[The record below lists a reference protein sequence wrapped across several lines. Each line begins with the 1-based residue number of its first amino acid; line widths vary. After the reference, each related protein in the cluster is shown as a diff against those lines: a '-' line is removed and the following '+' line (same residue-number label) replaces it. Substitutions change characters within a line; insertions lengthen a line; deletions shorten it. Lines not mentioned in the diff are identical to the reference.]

1 MSDDGVYL
9 ANTAYS
15 SAHPVAWKWTAFEG
29 LANNIFTS
37 QGDVWSFGVLL
48 AEVQGLGEVPFPG
61 QDVSTFKEYLR
72 GGGRMAE
79 APHWH
84 ETIFE
89 IMQHCWKLEPG
100 DRCVNVA
107 YAFTHEE
114 HEQLTQRIVSMT
126 YVEVALF
133 TFCGIS

>member
-9 ANTAYS
+9 ATTAYS
-15 SAHPVAWKWTAFEG
+15 SAHPVAWKWTSFEG

-48 AEVQGLGEVPFPG
+48 AEMQGLGEVPFPG
-61 QDVSTFKEYLR
+61 QDVATFKAYLR
-72 GGGRMAE
+72 GGGRMATE
-79 APHWH
+79 PHWH

-107 YAFTHEE
+107 YAFTDEE
-114 HEQLTQRIVSMT
+114 REQ
-126 YVEVALF
+126 F
-133 TFCGIS
+133 THSSRHK